1 MQYEIIAAGRMR
13 DKNQLALWQ
22 DYAKRLSH
30 TPKLIEIEI
39 RKPNEIDKL
48 IAEKLDP
55 QAFIFILDERGKS
68 LGSVEFAKKLSNIT
82 MDGIGKVQF
91 VLGGAD
97 GFSDDLRK
105 KANFLLSFGKQ
116 TWPHMLARIML
127 IEQIYRAVQIQAGH
141 PYHRE

>member
-22 DYAKRLSH
+22 DYAKRLSP
-30 TPKLIEIEI
+30 TPKLIEIET
-39 RKPNEIDKL
+39 RKPHEINKLIDDKL
-48 IAEKLDP
+48 DA
-55 QAFIFILDERGKS
+55 QAFIFMLDERGKS
-68 LGSVEFAKKLSNIT
+68 LGSMEFADKLSNIT
-82 MDGIGKVQF
+82 MDGINKVQF

-105 KANFLLSFGKQ
+105 RANFLLSFGKQ